1 MSTNI
6 NKAQLWTIFKKLG
19 VDGLTMSHY
28 DLAEATDIENPEIW
42 KKFLL
47 EQDVRNYIQTEVEIL
62 RTTEFN
68 KMIKNVG
75 DNQRSVGQAQLMSA
89 LDKIKQDSSHKEG
102 PVFIYTYVPLS
113 SEQAQAENVQEAE
126 SDPFWR
132 RG

>member
-1 MSTNI
+1 MLTNEL
-6 NKAQLWTIFKKLG
+6 KTQLWELFKNLG
-19 VDGLTMSHY
+19 ENGLTMNHY
-28 DLAEATDIENPEIW
+28 DLAKNTTITDPETW

-89 LDKIKQDSSHKEG
+89 LDKIKQDSNHKEG

-113 SEQAQAENVQEAE
+113 SEQAQAENVEEAE
-126 SDPFWR
+126 TDPFWR

>member
-1 MSTNI
+1 MLTNEI
-6 NKAQLWTIFKKLG
+6 KTQLWELFKSLG
-19 VDGLTMSHY
+19 VHGLTMNHY
-28 DLAEATDIENPEIW
+28 DLAKSTNITDPDKW
-42 KKFLL
+42 KQFLL

-89 LDKIKQDSSHKEG
+89 LDKIKQDSNHKEG

>member
-1 MSTNI
+1 MLTSEEKT
-6 NKAQLWTIFKKLG
+6 QLWVLFKNLG
-19 VDGLTMSHY
+19 VNGLTMNHY
-28 DLAEATDIENPEIW
+28 DLAKNTEVTDPEKW

-89 LDKIKQDSSHKEG
+89 LDKMKQDSNHKEG

-113 SEQAQAENVQEAE
+113 SEQAQAENVEEAE

>member
-1 MSTNI
+1 MLTNEL
-6 NKAQLWTIFKKLG
+6 KTQLWTLFKRLG

-28 DLAEATDIENPEIW
+28 DLAKNTEIEDPDTW

-47 EQDVRNYIQTEVEIL
+47 EQDVRNFIQTEVEIL

-89 LDKIKQDSSHKEG
+89 LDKIKQDSNHKEG

-113 SEQAQAENVQEAE
+113 AEQAQAENIQEAE

>member
-1 MSTNI
+1 MSTEVT
-6 NKAQLWTIFKKLG
+6 KPQLWELFKRLG
-19 VDGLTMSHY
+19 VNGLTMNHY
-28 DLAEATDIENPEIW
+28 DLAKNTEVDDPEIW

-89 LDKIKQDSSHKEG
+89 LDKMKQDSSHKEG

-113 SEQAQAENVQEAE
+113 AEQAQAENVQEAE

>member
-6 NKAQLWTIFKKLG
+6 NKEQLWTIFKKLG

-28 DLAEATDIENPEIW
+28 DLAEATEIENPEIW

-62 RTTEFN
+62 RTTEFH

-89 LDKIKQDSSHKEG
+89 LDKMKQDSNRKEG

>member
-1 MSTNI
+1 MLTNEQKEALWRVF
-6 NKAQLWTIFKKLG
+6 KAQG
-19 VDGLTMSHY
+19 VDSLVMNHY
-28 DLAEATDIENPEIW
+28 ELAMKTTITDHEQW
-42 KKFLL
+42 RQFLL
-47 EQDVRNYIQTEVEIL
+47 EQDVRNYIQTEIEIL

-89 LDKIKQDSSHKEG
+89 LDKIKQDSNHKEG
-102 PVFIYTYVPLS
+102 PVFVYTYVPLS

>member
-1 MSTNI
+1 MLT
-6 NKAQLWTIFKKLG
+6 KEMKEQLWTLFKNLG
-19 VDGLTMSHY
+19 VDGLTMTHY
-28 DLAEATDIENPEIW
+28 DLADNTEITDPEIW

-89 LDKIKQDSSHKEG
+89 LDKIKHESNHKEG

>member
-1 MSTNI
+1 MLPEEVKT
-6 NKAQLWTIFKKLG
+6 QLWELFKSLG
-19 VDGLTMSHY
+19 VNGLTMNHY
-28 DLAEATDIENPEIW
+28 DLAKNTTVSEPEKW

-89 LDKIKQDSSHKEG
+89 LDKIKQDSNHKEG

>member
-1 MSTNI
+1 MSANI
-6 NKAQLWTIFKKLG
+6 NKEQLWTIFKKLG

-28 DLAEATDIENPEIW
+28 DLAEATEVEDPDIW

-89 LDKIKQDSSHKEG
+89 LDKMKQDSNRKEG

-113 SEQAQAENVQEAE
+113 TEQAQAENVQEAE

>member
-1 MSTNI
+1 MLTDEL
-6 NKAQLWTIFKKLG
+6 KTQLWKLFKECG
-19 VDGLTMSHY
+19 VNGLTMNHY
-28 DLAEATDIENPEIW
+28 DLAKYTEVNDPEVW

-47 EQDVRNYIQTEVEIL
+47 EQDVRNYISTEVEIL
-62 RTTEFN
+62 RNTEFN
-68 KMIKNVG
+68 KMIRNVG

-89 LDKIKQDSSHKEG
+89 LDKIKQDSNHKEG

-113 SEQAQAENVQEAE
+113 PEQAQAENVQEAE

>member
-1 MSTNI
+1 MSTDM
-6 NKAQLWTIFKKLG
+6 NKEQLWIIFKKLG

-28 DLAEATDIENPEIW
+28 DLAEATEIENPEIW

-89 LDKIKQDSSHKEG
+89 LDKMKQDSNRKEG

>member
-1 MSTNI
+1 MSTNV
-6 NKAQLWTIFKKLG
+6 NKEQLWVIFKKLG

-28 DLAEATDIENPEIW
+28 DLAEITEIENPEIW

-89 LDKIKQDSSHKEG
+89 LDKMKQDSNRKEG

-113 SEQAQAENVQEAE
+113 PEQAQAENVQEAE

>member
-1 MSTNI
+1 
-6 NKAQLWTIFKKLG
+6 
-19 VDGLTMSHY
+19 
-28 DLAEATDIENPEIW
+28 
-42 KKFLL
+42 
-47 EQDVRNYIQTEVEIL
+47 
-62 RTTEFN
+62 
-68 KMIKNVG
+68 MIKNVG

-89 LDKIKQDSSHKEG
+89 LDKIQHESNHKEG

>member
-1 MSTNI
+1 MLTSEEKT
-6 NKAQLWTIFKKLG
+6 QLWILFKNLG
-19 VDGLTMSHY
+19 VNGLTMNHY
-28 DLAEATDIENPEIW
+28 DLAKNTEVTDPEKW

-89 LDKIKQDSSHKEG
+89 LDKMKQDSNHKEG